1 MKWIITPSYS
11 NEIEWFRWISSE
23 SRAVFESF
31 HLCRRLQR
39 THRSIHASWFQYPK
53 WSSHQINIVQWSN
66 SAYTDKRWQ
75 WLAKSKLR
83 LTCTLHI
90 RWAFANQIYL
100 QNNEMRKFYFVFNK
114 KKIRKWAW
122 LTYVTGTISL
132 KCSVE
137 WPDE

>member
-90 RWAFANQIYL
+90 RWAFANQMDIFKITKWENFIL
-100 QNNEMRKFYFVFNK
+100 FLIK
-114 KKIRKWAW
+114 KNQKMSMVNLRNRH
-122 LTYVTGTISL
+122 
-132 KCSVE
+132 
-137 WPDE
+137 D